1 VREVATTTAPARL
14 DEIAEIVRREQGRHP
29 IPGVAIGIASADE
42 DTTAAFGVTNVD
54 HPVAVDRDTLFQIGS
69 ITKTFLGTAV
79 MRLADKGT
87 LDLDTPIRRW
97 IPDLRL
103 RDADAAADV
112 TLTHCL
118 THTAGWFGDHF
129 EDFGTN
135 DDALE
140 RYLGSLAELE
150 QQVPLGTEWA
160 YNNAAFCL
168 AGRVVEVVTG
178 RPIETAMRDLV
189 FAPLG
194 LERTF
199 FFASEVITHRVA
211 SGHNSFDGVPRVARP
226 WAIPRAQNAAGGIVS
241 TVPDLLRYARFHMGD
256 GTAADGSRV
265 LSSASMDLMRSPL
278 VKAALGLHR
287 GIAWQVEDQGGVRV
301 IGHGGATI
309 GQQALLSIAPARRA
323 AIAMLTNSNE
333 ATQLQNAMSRW
344 WSERYL
350 GVPRKEPVPL
360 EHAPVEHAPL
370 EHAPVQHARIAH
382 APVQH
387 APVAPAAVEH
397 SPREHEHTGHD
408 PRHCPL
414 VIFAEMLVTGT
425 YRNPANDLRIA
436 LEQEGLV
443 VHRTLHGSL
452 RNVMEEPPPQPKPER
467 AAFSG
472 DDRLMLLGGPLAGSQ
487 IELLGDGSRP
497 VDWIRF
503 QSRLYRRDRP

>member
-1 VREVATTTAPARL
+1 MATTVAPAL
-14 DEIAEIVRREQGRHP
+14 DEIAEIVRAEQARHP
-29 IPGVAIGIASADE
+29 IPGIALGIASGDDPDVA
-42 DTTAAFGVTNVD
+42 AAFGVTNVD
-54 HPVAVDRDTLFQIGS
+54 HPVPVDPDTLFQIGS

-79 MRLADKGT
+79 MRLVDDGT
-87 LDLDTPIRRW
+87 LDLDTPVRRW

-103 RDADAAADV
+103 RDAEAAAGV

-140 RYLGSLAELE
+140 RYVASLVELE
-150 QQVPLGTEWA
+150 QQVPLGTAWA

-168 AGRVVEVVTG
+168 AGRVVEVVTD
-178 RPIETAMRDLV
+178 RPVETAIRELV

-194 LERTF
+194 LERTV
-199 FFASEVITHRVA
+199 FFAGEVITHRVA
-211 SGHNSFDGVPRVARP
+211 AGHNSFDGVPRVARP

-256 GTAADGSRV
+256 GTAGDGSRV
-265 LSSASMDLMRSPL
+265 LSRASMELMRSPL

-360 EHAPVEHAPL
+360 
-370 EHAPVQHARIAH
+370 AH
-382 APVQH
+382 APVDRSR
-387 APVAPAAVEH
+387 E
-397 SPREHEHTGHD
+397 EHEHTGHD

-425 YRNPANDLRIA
+425 YRNPANDIRIA
-436 LEQEGLV
+436 LEEEGLV

-452 RNVMEEPPPQPKPER
+452 RSVMEEPPPQPKPER
-467 AAFSG
+467 AAFSA
-472 DDRLMLLGGPLAGSQ
+472 DDRLMLLNGPLAGSQ

-503 QSRLYRRDRP
+503 GSRLYRRDAA